1 MAFPFLPKWIL
12 YFLQAYR
19 NLKRFGGV
27 FRKTACKHHAMSKI
41 VWINVGIASEGLT
54 ILWYQPVSTRCCCI
68 ICAHKKQQFCYVW
81 RVRMSIIPR
90 KLDTQHSEVFNDT
103 KTKTNFIKNM
113 QLPQRTT
120 AAPIKSSFCNPH
132 CGDYGSS
139 KSLVR
144 QLMLC
149 LCCLCVFEI
158 ARMAC
163 YNWSVSWY
171 YCSEP
176 NRPCFQDLGILID
189 LS

>member
-1 MAFPFLPKWIL
+1 
-12 YFLQAYR
+12 
-19 NLKRFGGV
+19 
-27 FRKTACKHHAMSKI
+27 
-41 VWINVGIASEGLT
+41 
-54 ILWYQPVSTRCCCI
+54 
-68 ICAHKKQQFCYVW
+68 
-81 RVRMSIIPR
+81 MSIIPR

-103 KTKTNFIKNM
+103 KMKTNFIKNM

-163 YNWSVSWY
+163 YNWSVSRY

-176 NRPCFQDLGILID
+176 NRPCFQDLGILVD
-189 LS
+189 LSKNSFLKITSFMLGFSLVTWVEAALQRQENLSSCCDLFLT